1 MSISTC
7 VRSLVLGSLLVG
19 GAVEALSAAAQEP
32 QSQVARAVFGHY
44 DQSGVP
50 GKEIVTGTVTLQPGA
65 EVAFH
70 VHPGDEAGYVVQGA
84 VTWKVRGQPDKTL
97 HAGDGFFN
105 PRGSAHSLVATES
118 GARVFSAWIVDKGK
132 PLSSPP

>member
-1 MSISTC
+1 MNIAAWIG
-7 VRSLVLGSLLVG
+7 SLVVGSLLVG
-19 GAVEALSAAAQEP
+19 GVLESLRIAAEEP
-32 QSQVARAVFGHY
+32 QPQIARTVFGHY
-44 DQSGVP
+44 DQSGVA

>member
-1 MSISTC
+1 MNITAWI
-7 VRSLVLGSLLVG
+7 RSLAVGSLLVG
-19 GAVEALSAAAQEP
+19 GALESLRIAAEEP
-32 QSQVARAVFGHY
+32 QPRIARAVFGHY
-44 DQSGVP
+44 DQSGVA

-65 EVAFH
+65 EVALH
-70 VHPGDEAGYVVQGA
+70 VHPGDEAGYIVQGA
-84 VTWKVRGQPDKTL
+84 VIWKVRGQPDKTL